1 MRQLAAILFADMTG
15 YTATMQENEQR
26 ARAQRARLKE
36 VLERCV
42 PHHHGRIQQFY
53 GDGSL
58 SIFNSTSDSVRAAI
72 DIQHLL
78 LQNPSVPVRIGIHT
92 GDITIDEGAIF
103 GDGVNL
109 ASRIESLALPG
120 SIFVSEKVFDD
131 IRNQHDILTH
141 EMGYFEFKN
150 VKQPIRVFAI
160 ANEGV
165 ILPRREELRGKLQS
179 TRNRL
184 AVLPFVNMSSDPD
197 NEYFSDGITEELL
210 NALAKIEDLKVTS
223 RTSSFA
229 FKGKNIDIRDVAIQ
243 LNVDKILE
251 GSVRK
256 AGNRVRIT
264 TQLINAADGYHIWS
278 ETYDRDLTDIFAVQE
293 EISEIIAN
301 QLQANLLGDT
311 QKKTTA
317 TAGVPKNMT
326 AYVYYLKGLYF
337 YNKITPSDVIKSI
350 EFFERAIDIE
360 PTYAQAYAMA
370 AAAYSLLGAR
380 GHMLPDRAFKIVHL
394 YADKAMKLDN
404 TIAESYIAKANVYLH
419 YEWNWKE
426 TYAALQRAIE
436 LNPAAT
442 ESYQLLAYYNVATG
456 NTQKAVE
463 LMEQAE
469 QIDPMSV
476 SVMLGLGSMY
486 SFALRFGDAEKQA
499 DKLLELYPD
508 MRGALE
514 LKAWATGLGGDWKKA
529 LTLFK
534 EVHRLTNHPLKG
546 LMGLAYTYGMLG
558 EREEALVCIRK
569 MEQRQQEEENSVID
583 IDLSCAWF
591 GLGELDKAFYYL
603 NKCIDKKIGPVSYF
617 LEYPPYAKVKHDPR
631 YWEAKRRMGLGK

>member
-293 EISEIIAN
+293 EISEIIAT
-301 QLQANLLGDT
+301 QLQANLLGDA
-311 QKKTTA
+311 QKKTTV

-380 GHMLPDRAFKIVHL
+380 GHMLPDKAFKIVHL

-442 ESYQLLAYYNVATG
+442 EAYQLLAYYNVATG

-558 EREEALVCIRK
+558 EREEALACIRK